1 MAHIEGTIPNFHQFL
16 DSKPDWVKLTAE
28 RDAARKLWQDRNS
41 QSTQMIKAAYFT
53 QAAEILEDRTVMYYQ
68 SCMSEEESN
77 AIHKW
82 TGVHAE
88 LSAELYNDVVEHL
101 REQANSIYEEVRTY
115 NIETKRLEQELN
127 KAQQKVSTLYDKL
140 REEYNAIQRA
150 AKESAQT
157 SQEEA

>member
-1 MAHIEGTIPNFHQFL
+1 MAHIEGTIPNFHEFL
-16 DSKPDWVKLTAE
+16 DSKPEWVKLSAE

-68 SCMSEEESN
+68 SCLSDEESN

-82 TGVHAE
+82 TGVHPE
-88 LSAELYNDVVEHL
+88 LSVELYNEVVEHL

-115 NIETKRLEQELN
+115 NIETKRLERELN
-127 KAQQKVSTLYDKL
+127 KAQQKVSALYDKL
-140 REEYNAIQRA
+140 REEYNTIQRA
-150 AKESAQT
+150 NKESTQVDQT
-157 SQEEA
+157 DG

>member
-1 MAHIEGTIPNFHQFL
+1 MAHIEGTLPNFHEFL

-88 LSAELYNDVVEHL
+88 LSAELYNEVVEHL

-115 NIETKRLEQELN
+115 NIETKHLERELN
-127 KAQQKVSTLYDKL
+127 KAQQKVSALFDKL
-140 REEYNAIQRA
+140 REDYNAIQLA
-150 AKESAQT
+150 NKASTQSDQT
-157 SQEEA
+157 DA